1 MPNSLQAQLDRQRE
15 QFEALQAKNRLLQAA
30 LEEQQTLASE
40 WLALRTQELQ
50 QEALEQKKAET
61 LQRVFY
67 QIAERSTAGLSFYDF
82 LKAVH
87 GLLQELLYAK
97 NFYIC
102 LCKPN
107 GTHVDFPY
115 YVDEKDGDTMQCND
129 VPRCNGM
136 TEFVM
141 RSNAPQR
148 IDAQRMRALQA
159 SGEITQA
166 AGDLTFTTWLGVPMQ
181 LHGAVG
187 GMLGVQA
194 YEAGIPAYTEADADI
209 LGFVANHVSAAIER
223 YQAIEEVRKSE
234 ARYRSVIENVG
245 VGVAVAQDGLLVF
258 VNPSMVDIVGRPA
271 EFLLDRPLT
280 DAIHP
285 DDAPKVAD
293 RHRRRMAG
301 EDVKANYN
309 LRVITGAGEI
319 RTLELSVV
327 SIQWSNRDATLLFVV
342 DITARM
348 QAEENQRHA
357 LQQQIALND
366 MKARFITMASHEF
379 RTPLAT
385 IHGSVELLQHYEDR
399 MPADKKVATLQ
410 KIDDAVERM
419 THMLENVLVIG
430 RTDAGRLEFKPRAL
444 SITAFCRSLVDEVR
458 SAMARQVGQL
468 HLLLDMP
475 PAEDLYLLDDSL
487 IRNIV
492 GNLLSNAI
500 KYSPN
505 GGEVRFSVRPQGQEL
520 VFSVSDQGIGIP
532 PADQQNLFVSFHR
545 ASNVGPIAGTGLG
558 LSIVKEAVVC
568 HRGSI
573 SVESDL
579 GKGSCFTVRL
589 PAQPCNAEGELP

>member
-1 MPNSLQAQLDRQRE
+1 MPNSLQAQLDRQHE
-15 QFEALQAKNRLLQAA
+15 QFQALQAKNRLLQAA
-30 LEEQQTLASE
+30 LEEQQTLANA
-40 WLALRTQELQ
+40 WLAKRTQELE
-50 QEALEQKKAET
+50 QEAKEQKKAEA

-67 QIAERSTAGLSFYDF
+67 QIAERSTAGLSFYEF

-87 GLLQELLYAK
+87 GLLEELLYAK
-97 NFYIC
+97 NFYVC

-136 TEFVM
+136 TEFVL
-141 RSNAPQR
+141 RTNAPQR
-148 IDAQRMRALQA
+148 IDAERMRVLQE
-159 SGEITQA
+159 SGDITEA
-166 AGDLTFTTWLGVPMQ
+166 AGDLTFSTWLGVPMQ
-181 LHGAVG
+181 MHGTVG

-194 YEAGIPAYTEADADI
+194 YESGVPAYTEADEDI

-223 YQAIEEVRKSE
+223 YQALEEMRKSE
-234 ARYRSVIENVG
+234 ARYRSVVENVG

-258 VNPSMVDIVGRPA
+258 VNPSLVDIVGRPM
-271 EFLLDRPLT
+271 EFLLNRPLT

-285 DDAPKVAD
+285 DDAPGVAD

-309 LRVITGAGEI
+309 LRVITQAGEV

-348 QAEENQRHA
+348 QAEADQRQA

-385 IHGSVELLQHYEDR
+385 IHGSVELLLHYEDR
-399 MPADKKVATLQ
+399 IAADKKAATLQ

-430 RTDAGRLEFKPRAL
+430 RTDAGRLEFRPRAL
-444 SITAFCRSLVDEVR
+444 SVTAFCHSLVDEVR

-468 HLLLDMP
+468 QLVLEMP
-475 PAEDLYLLDDSL
+475 PAQNYYLLDDTL

-500 KYSPN
+500 KYSPD
-505 GGEVRFSVRPQGQEL
+505 GGEVRFSVVPQAHEL
-520 VFSVSDQGIGIP
+520 VFTVSDQGIGIP
-532 PADQQNLFVSFHR
+532 QADQEQLFVSFHR

-568 HRGSI
+568 HQGSI
-573 SVESDL
+573 QVVSDV

-589 PAQPCNAEGELP
+589 PAPPCNAEGKVS

>member
-1 MPNSLQAQLDRQRE
+1 MPHSLQAQLDQQRE
-15 QFEALQAKNRLLQAA
+15 QFEALQAKNRLLQAE

-67 QIAERSTAGLSFYDF
+67 QIAERSTAGLSFYEF
-82 LKAVH
+82 LKTVH
-87 GLLQELLYAK
+87 GLLEELLYAK

-102 LCKPN
+102 LCKPD
-107 GTHVDFPY
+107 GTHVDYPY
-115 YVDEKDGDTMQCND
+115 YVDEKDGDIMQCND
-129 VPRCNGM
+129 VPRCNNM

-148 IDAQRMRALQA
+148 IDAARMRALQA
-159 SGEITQA
+159 AGEITEA
-166 AGDLTFTTWLGVPMQ
+166 TGDLTFTTWLGVPMQ

-187 GMLGVQA
+187 GVLGVQA
-194 YEAGIPAYTEADADI
+194 YEPGIPAYTETDADI
-209 LGFVANHVSAAIER
+209 LGFFANHVSAAIER
-223 YQAIEEVRKSE
+223 SQAIEEVRKSE
-234 ARYRSVIENVG
+234 IRYRSVIENVG

-258 VNPSMVDIVGRPA
+258 VNPSMVDIVGRPM

-285 DDAPKVAD
+285 DDASKVAD
-293 RHRRRMAG
+293 RHRLRMAG

-348 QAEENQRHA
+348 QAEENQRQA

-385 IHGSVELLQHYEDR
+385 IHGSVELLQHYDDR
-399 MPADKKVATLQ
+399 LPADKKIATLQ

-444 SITAFCRSLVDEVR
+444 SVTTFCRSLVDEVR

-468 HLLLDMP
+468 HVLLDMP
-475 PAEDLYLLDDSL
+475 PAEDRYLLDDSL

-505 GGEVRFSVRPQGQEL
+505 GGEVRFSVRPEGQNL
-520 VFSVSDQGIGIP
+520 VFSISDQGIGIP
-532 PADQQNLFVSFHR
+532 QADQENLFASFHR

-568 HRGSI
+568 HQGHI
-573 SVESDL
+573 SVESDVD
-579 GKGSCFTVRL
+579 KGSCFTVRL
-589 PAQPCNAEGELP
+589 PAQPCNAGSELP

>member
-15 QFEALQAKNRLLQAA
+15 QFQALQAKNRLLQAE
-30 LEEQQTLASE
+30 LEEQQTLATE
-40 WLALRTQELQ
+40 WLAKRTYELQ
-50 QEALEQKKAET
+50 QEAQEQKKAET

-97 NFYIC
+97 NFYVC

-141 RSNAPQR
+141 RTNAPQR
-148 IDAQRMRALQA
+148 IDAARMRVLQE
-159 SGEITQA
+159 SREITEA
-166 AGDLTFTTWLGVPMQ
+166 TGDLTFSTWLGVPMQ
-181 LHGAVG
+181 MHGTLG
-187 GMLGVQA
+187 GMLAVQA
-194 YEAGIPAYTEADADI
+194 YEAGVPAYSEADEDI

-223 YQAIEEVRKSE
+223 YQAMDEMRKSE
-234 ARYRSVIENVG
+234 ARYRSVVENVG
-245 VGVAVAQDGLLVF
+245 VGVAVAQDGYLVF
-258 VNPSMVDIVGRPA
+258 VNPSMLNIVGHSE
-271 EFLLDRPLT
+271 EFLLNQPF
-280 DAIHP
+280 AASIHP
-285 DDAPKVAD
+285 DDAHQVVD
-293 RHRRRMAG
+293 RHERRQRG
-301 EDVKANYN
+301 EVVESTYN
-309 LRVITGAGEI
+309 FRIITQTGEV
-319 RTLELSVV
+319 RTLDLSVV
-327 SIQWSNRDATLLFVV
+327 PIQWGDHAATLLFVV
-342 DITARM
+342 DSTTRV
-348 QAEENQRHA
+348 QAEENQRQA

-399 MPADKKVATLQ
+399 MPADKKAATLQ

-444 SITAFCRSLVDEVR
+444 SVTAFCCSLVDEMR
-458 SAMARQVGQL
+458 SAMARQVGRL
-468 HLLLDMP
+468 ELVLDMP
-475 PAEDLYLLDDSL
+475 PTENHYLLDDSL

-500 KYSPN
+500 KYSPD
-505 GGEVRFSVRPQGQEL
+505 GGVVRFSVVPEAQEL
-520 VFSVSDQGIGIP
+520 VFTVSDQGIGIP
-532 PADQQNLFVSFHR
+532 PADQQQLFVSFHR

-568 HRGSI
+568 HHGSI
-573 SVESDL
+573 TVVSDV

-589 PAQPCNAEGELP
+589 PTQPCNAEDTVP

>member
-1 MPNSLQAQLDRQRE
+1 MPNSLQAQLDRSHE
-15 QFEALQAKNRLLQAA
+15 QFQALQAKNRLLQAE
-30 LEEQQTLASE
+30 LEEQQTLASQ
-40 WLALRTQELQ
+40 WLAQRTEELQ
-50 QEALEQKKAET
+50 REALEQKKAET

-87 GLLQELLYAK
+87 GLLEELLYAK
-97 NFYIC
+97 NFYVC

-148 IDAQRMRALQA
+148 IDGERMRVLQQ

-181 LHGAVG
+181 MHGASG
-187 GMLGVQA
+187 GMLAVQA
-194 YEAGIPAYTEADADI
+194 YEPGVPAYSEADADI

-258 VNPSMVDIVGRPA
+258 VNPSMVNIVGHPA
-271 EFLLDRPLT
+271 EFLLNRPLT
-280 DAIHP
+280 AAIHP
-285 DDAPKVAD
+285 DDAGKVAD
-293 RHRRRMAG
+293 RHHARLRG
-301 EDVKANYN
+301 ENVESNYN
-309 LRVITGAGEI
+309 FRIITQTGEV
-319 RTLELSVV
+319 RTLDLSVV
-327 SIQWSNRDATLLFVV
+327 SIQWSNREATLLFVV
-342 DITARM
+342 DITARVE
-348 QAEENQRHA
+348 AEKNQRHA
-357 LQQQIALND
+357 LQQQTALND

-385 IHGSVELLQHYEDR
+385 IHGSVELLQHYQDR
-399 MPADKKVATLQ
+399 MPADKKAATLQ
-410 KIDDAVERM
+410 RIDDAVARM

-430 RTDAGRLEFKPRAL
+430 RTDAGRLEFRPRAL
-444 SITAFCRSLVDEVR
+444 SVTAFCNSLVDEVR
-458 SAMARQVGQL
+458 SAMARQVAHIRL
-468 HLLLDMP
+468 TLDFP
-475 PAEDLYLLDDSL
+475 PAEHMYLLDEAL

-505 GGEVRFSVRPQGQEL
+505 GGEVLFSIAPEGEQL
-520 VFSVSDQGIGIP
+520 VLTVSDQGIGIP
-532 PADQQNLFVSFHR
+532 KADQTQLFVSFHR

-568 HRGSI
+568 HQGSI
-573 SVESDL
+573 TVTSDV
-579 GKGSCFTVRL
+579 GQGSRFTVLL
-589 PAQPCNAEGELP
+589 PTQACSPEV